1 MKVIIVKDNLEGA
14 KEGFKIVKD
23 ALDHNELN
31 VFGLATGSTPETFY
45 ALLRESD
52 LDFSNT
58 VSINLDEYL
67 GLEPTHDQSYNYF
80 MKKQLFDAKPFKA
93 NYLPNGATDNPAEES
108 AKYEAIIAKH
118 PIDLQILG
126 IGTNGHIGFNEPGAA
141 FDSVTR
147 EVDLVEATITANS
160 RNFDS
165 IDDVPKTAISMGI
178 GSILK
183 AKKIILFAYG
193 ANKADAIY
201 KTIEEMPTTDVPASA
216 LQNHPDVTIILD
228 EAAASKLTK

>member
-1 MKVIIVKDNLEGA
+1 
-14 KEGFKIVKD
+14 
-23 ALDHNELN
+23 
-31 VFGLATGSTPETFY
+31 
-45 ALLRESD
+45 
-52 LDFSNT
+52 
-58 VSINLDEYL
+58 
-67 GLEPTHDQSYNYF
+67 
-80 MKKQLFDAKPFKA
+80 
-93 NYLPNGATDNPAEES
+93 
-108 AKYEAIIAKH
+108 
-118 PIDLQILG
+118 
-126 IGTNGHIGFNEPGAA
+126 
-141 FDSVTR
+141 
-147 EVDLVEATITANS
+147 VEATITANS